1 MNNEPTLEPPVT
13 IGTKAS
19 VIGKAEVSI
28 ASDPQTVWRI
38 LTDINRWP
46 NWNKTV
52 QSAVLEGPLAP
63 GSVFRWK
70 SGSKIVSKIN
80 RVEHNQLIAW
90 TGKTMGITAF
100 HVFRIQFKDGKTLV
114 ETEESFDGLI
124 VKIFKGSMQKM
135 LDKTLRSVLDYLKV
149 EAERPH

>member
-1 MNNEPTLEPPVT
+1 MHNEPTLEPPVT
-13 IGTKAS
+13 IDTKAS
-19 VIGKAEVSI
+19 VIGQAKVSI
-28 ASDPQTVWRI
+28 ASDPQTVWKI

-52 QSAVLEGPLAP
+52 QSAALEGPLAP

-80 RVEHNQLIAW
+80 RVEPNQLIAW

-100 HVFRIQFKDGKTLV
+100 HVFRIQFKEGKTLV
-114 ETEESFDGLI
+114 ETEESFDGLM

-135 LDKTLRSVLDYLKV
+135 LDKTLRLVLDDLKV